1 MDAQKN
7 TQSAPV
13 TSPVAPNEANAFG
26 RISKLSLIIAPE
38 KIRELFFTAPYKI
51 LRPFHQHGFLQIMVV
66 KVSAGTM
73 AGDRQE
79 VRISLEDGAKAEF
92 LSQSYE
98 KIHRMDEGE
107 AVRNGHIEVGRAAT
121 LFYAPLPVLPF
132 ADSAF
137 INTFHIELADASSRL
152 FYSDILACGRAARGE
167 HFLYRL
173 YRSRVRIYQSG
184 ELLYFDNLRFTPKDS
199 SLDYAGLTQYEGYTH
214 LGTYLLLNFPLKEDD
229 LRAFVDGLAA
239 VSDCQLGLTTFAP
252 QSYCLKA
259 LASGSEPLVRLQ
271 NKLKEMLRSLEKV

>member
-1 MDAQKN
+1 MDAQKH
-7 TQSAPV
+7 TQPAADVP
-13 TSPVAPNEANAFG
+13 AGENAFG
-26 RISKLSLIIAPE
+26 RTSKLSLVIAPD

-51 LRPFHQHGFLQIMVV
+51 LRPFHQQGFLQIMVV

-73 AGDRQE
+73 AGDRQD
-79 VRISLEDGAKAEF
+79 VRISLEDGTKAEF

-107 AVRNGHIEVGRAAT
+107 AVRSGHIEVGRNAT

-137 INTFHIELADASSRL
+137 RNTFHIELRDASSRL

-173 YRSRVRIYQSG
+173 YRSRVKIDQAD
-184 ELLYFDNLRFTPKDS
+184 ELIYFDNLRFTPKDS
-199 SLDYAGLTQYEGYTH
+199 PFDYAGLTQYEGYTH
-214 LGTYLLLNFPLKEDD
+214 LGTYLLMNFSLQEED
-229 LRAFVDGLAA
+229 LRRFIETLPCAA
-239 VSDCQLGLTTFAP
+239 SCQIGLTAFAP
-252 QSYCLKA
+252 QCFCLKA
-259 LASGSEPLVRLQ
+259 LANGSEPLVELQTQIKNRLRQ
-271 NKLKEMLRSLEKV
+271 ETEKV

>member
-132 ADSAF
+132 ADS
-137 INTFHIELADASSRL
+137 SRL

-271 NKLKEMLRSLEKV
+271 NNLKEMLRSLEKV